1 MFLQCNLVKQF
12 HIPYPVSWIIFKMQK
27 VVKKGQHLTN
37 QNLTSYIKSY
47 LTQTYLALF
56 GAFGE
61 IYWYSVTENTRIP
74 VFLLPVLSWNGQ
86 SLLNVAGFM

>member
-1 MFLQCNLVKQF
+1 
-12 HIPYPVSWIIFKMQK
+12 MQK